1 MWHVAVHS
9 LHQSIVN
16 VAAFSSRSRQ
26 VLEPIGHAIH
36 TVYYFSL
43 ALSLQR
49 YPSSRL
55 LHNCTYTNSF
65 IGYVSLSTTTRLQ
78 KGGLRVHIAQYVLCT
93 AGLSQ
98 LRRYRCGSEPLS
110 RQTHSLTHTS
120 YYESYRDLTTMIL
133 LIESGM
139 YYRVCNMGISA
150 IRAAFPHFSPAASL
164 ATIMLSTCK

>member
-16 VAAFSSRSRQ
+16 VAHLSSRSGK
-26 VLEPIGHAIH
+26 VLEPIGHTIH
-36 TVYYFSL
+36 TIYYSH
-43 ALSLQR
+43 SPCPQQR
-49 YPSSRL
+49 YPSLRR

-65 IGYVSLSTTTRLQ
+65 IGHVSLSTTARLQ
-78 KGGLRVHIAQYVLCT
+78 KGGLRVHMAQYVLCT

-120 YYESYRDLTTMIL
+120 YYDSYRRLDDNDSPYRKWYVLPGFAIWVSL
-133 LIESGM
+133 LLGL
-139 YYRVCNMGISA
+139 
-150 IRAAFPHFSPAASL
+150 HFHTFCLPRH
-164 ATIMLSTCK
+164 